1 MVCLVEDIINTDAW
15 NKLEHSAYSEC
26 VGCVQVYYAI
36 ARSIVIGRIIGGRL
50 ETAVEVHTKSIVAPD
65 VIVVGT
71 AVKLF
76 LKVRSRTVHV
86 PAVLERPLV

>member
-1 MVCLVEDIINTDAW
+1 MVCLVEDIINTYAW

-50 ETAVEVHTKSIVAPD
+50 ETAVEVHTKSIVAPG

-71 AVKLF
+71 
-76 LKVRSRTVHV
+76 SRET
-86 PAVLERPLV
+86 VLEGTFKNSPCAGGPRTSLV